1 MVQGKV
7 RRIVLLCSAGV
18 STNLLVRKMEAEAA
32 RLGYPC
38 SVSFYPVNEVQEAAS
53 FADVMLLA
61 PQAAS
66 NLPEIQ
72 VKFQN
77 VKSAVIPKDLYATID
92 ADKIL
97 DLAQKISGDY

>member
-1 MVQGKV
+1 
-7 RRIVLLCSAGV
+7 
-18 STNLLVRKMEAEAA
+18 
-32 RLGYPC
+32 
-38 SVSFYPVNEVQEAAS
+38 
-53 FADVMLLA
+53 MLLA

>member
-7 RRIVLLCSAGV
+7 RRIVLLCTAGV

-38 SVSFYPVNEVQEAAS
+38 SVTFYPVSEVKEAAS

-61 PQAAS
+61 PQSAS
-66 NLPEIQ
+66 SLPEIQ
-72 VKFQN
+72 VKYPN

-97 DLAQKISGDY
+97 DLAQKIAGDY